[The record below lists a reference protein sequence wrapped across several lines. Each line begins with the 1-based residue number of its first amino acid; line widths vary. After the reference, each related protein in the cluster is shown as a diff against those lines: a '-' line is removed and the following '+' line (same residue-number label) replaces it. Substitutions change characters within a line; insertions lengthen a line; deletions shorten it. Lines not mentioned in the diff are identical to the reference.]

1 MPNLFPGNEH
11 ADRLS
16 GQTLFFS
23 DFLNQHAGDFDLPDI
38 AGRALVQLHCHH
50 HAVIKPHG
58 ETAILDRLG
67 LDYEIMQ
74 SGCCGMAGSF
84 GFEADKYD
92 VSMRAAQR
100 SLLPTIKSASNETL
114 VLANGF
120 SCREQIE
127 QATNRNTAHISE
139 IIAREL

>member
-1 MPNLFPGNEH
+1 M
-11 ADRLS
+11 
-16 GQTLFFS
+16 
-23 DFLNQHAGDFDLPDI
+23 
-38 AGRALVQLHCHH
+38 QLHCHH
-50 HAVIKPHG
+50 HAIIKPRG
-58 ETAILDRLG
+58 ETALLDRVG

-92 VSMRAAQR
+92 VSMRAAER
-100 SLLPTIKSASNETL
+100 SLLPTIRSASNETL

-127 QATNRNTAHISE
+127 QATDRKTAHTAE
-139 IIAREL
+139 VMARALGL